1 MEGQNT
7 IADHKDE
14 VLQYK
19 SQSLTYIAWQR
30 LLKDKLALIGLC
42 IIGLAAII
50 AILGYSITPD
60 STPDANEQKSELLIR
75 KPGFSCNILK
85 SRKNLS
91 PNPTHFFSKIVYG
104 AVSDYSTISAYD
116 YYFDGVNIVVEEFT
130 GNVPNNGPL
139 QYLNMADVV
148 YAIDPADP
156 IKVDEQK
163 SIYSFKEIGKT
174 DYTVK
179 SIAQL
184 KDTIIKHFIFKR
196 TYWLGTDR
204 AGRDMLSRLMIGTRI
219 SLLVGFISVFI
230 ALILG
235 LCIGSLAG
243 YFRGW
248 VDNVLMWLINIV
260 WSIPTLLLIIA
271 ITLFIGKGIWQV
283 FIAVGLTQWVEIA
296 RLVRG
301 QIMSLR
307 EKEFIESAKSMGFSD
322 FRIIFRHILPNIIG
336 PVIVVCASNF
346 ASAILM
352 EAGLS
357 FLGLGAQ
364 PPTPSWGAII
374 SAHRGY
380 ILIDAAYL
388 AFLPGICIML
398 LVLAFMFVGN
408 GLRAAIDSK
417 NAHR

>member
-1 MEGQNT
+1 VEGQNPINSESDLDT
-7 IADHKDE
+7 
-14 VLQYK
+14 QYQ
-19 SQSLTYIAWQR
+19 SQSLSKLAFKK
-30 LLKDKLALIGLC
+30 LLQDKLSIVGLV
-42 IIGLAAII
+42 IIGLACLIS
-50 AILGYSITPD
+50 ILGYLITPD
-60 STPDANEQKSELLIR
+60 STPDANDQKSELLIR
-75 KPGFSCNILK
+75 KPGFNCNLLK
-85 SRKNLS
+85 MRKNL
-91 PNPTHFFSKIVYG
+91 PLDGTGFFSKMLFG
-104 AVSDYSTISAYD
+104 KPSDFSTISAFD
-116 YYFDGVNIVVEEFT
+116 YYFNGENVVVEEYT
-130 GNVPNNGPL
+130 GNTPNNGPL

-148 YAIDPADP
+148 YAIDPNTT
-156 IKVDEQK
+156 IKVDEK
-163 SIYSFKEIGKT
+163 SNTFTFKEINTASYQTKT
-174 DYTVK
+174 YT
-179 SIAQL
+179 QL
-184 KDTIIKHFIFKR
+184 KDTIIKNFIERKQ
-196 TYWLGTDR
+196 YYLGTDR

-219 SLLVGFISVFI
+219 SLMVGFISVII
-230 ALILG
+230 ALLLG
-235 LCIGSLAG
+235 LLIGSSAG

-248 VDNVLMWLINIV
+248 VDNCLMWLVNVV

-307 EKEFIESAKSMGFSD
+307 EKEFIESAKAMGFSN

-336 PVIVVCASNF
+336 PVIVLCASNF
-346 ASAILM
+346 ASAILI

-388 AFLPGICIML
+388 AFLPGLCIML

-408 GLRAAIDSK
+408 GLRAAID
-417 NAHR
+417 NRAQLQ

>member
-1 MEGQNT
+1 MERQNA
-7 IADHKDE
+7 IKDE
-14 VLQYK
+14 RKGALQYQ
-19 SQSLTYIAWQR
+19 SQSLSRIAWQR
-30 LLKDKLALIGLC
+30 LLKDKLALVGL
-42 IIGLAAII
+42 IIIAMAAII

-75 KPGFSCNILK
+75 KPGFSCNILNI
-85 SRKNLS
+85 RKNLRLDET
-91 PNPTHFFSKIVYG
+91 NAFLKIFNG
-104 AVSDYSTISAYD
+104 KVSDFSTLSVYD
-116 YYFDGVNIVVEEFT
+116 YNFDGVNIVVEEFT

-156 IKVDEQK
+156 IKVDEQLGTFT
-163 SIYSFKEIGKT
+163 FKAIGTSNYLTKT
-174 DYTVK
+174 
-179 SIAQL
+179 SNQL
-184 KDTIIKHFIFKR
+184 KDTISKHFIFKR

-219 SLLVGFISVFI
+219 SLLVGFISVII
-230 ALILG
+230 ALALG
-235 LCIGSLAG
+235 LCIGALAG

-248 VDNVLMWLINIV
+248 VDHVLMWIINIV

-408 GLRAAIDSK
+408 GLRAAIDTK
-417 NAHR
+417 ARHE